1 MSTALHILLAD
12 QRHADGQPCSPEV
25 EAAWGAY
32 QASRAGRDASHRI
45 IPDPERMTCAPDDDD
60 DLRWFQTSIDGNA
73 AMIGYD
79 LAGDEPIIQCVVFAG
94 EVGPIQ
100 LDASRFGPGTKS
112 VLIHAIRK
120 YERFY
125 S

>member
-1 MSTALHILLAD
+1 MSTALNILLAD

-32 QASRAGRDASHRI
+32 QASRAAWDASHRI
-45 IPDPERMTCAPDDDD
+45 IPDPERFTSPPDDDD

-94 EVGPIQ
+94 EVGP
-100 LDASRFGPGTKS
+100 LEFDASTFGPGTKS
-112 VLIHAIRK
+112 VLREAIRR